1 MPVNGM
7 AAERYFTV
15 TPPGRDRRSF
25 RRVVSQKAMLML
37 AASHCSLVGSSFPWA
52 QEATGR
58 VSCDA
63 LLSFFFHSLCLQGSM
78 PEQIISGSSVKLL
91 QLKFPS
97 GSGACAQ
104 AAVLKG
110 QKPGC

>member
-7 AAERYFTV
+7 AAKRYFTV

-25 RRVVSQKAMLML
+25 PWGCESKGHVNVGRKPLLS
-37 AASHCSLVGSSFPWA
+37 VGSSFPWA